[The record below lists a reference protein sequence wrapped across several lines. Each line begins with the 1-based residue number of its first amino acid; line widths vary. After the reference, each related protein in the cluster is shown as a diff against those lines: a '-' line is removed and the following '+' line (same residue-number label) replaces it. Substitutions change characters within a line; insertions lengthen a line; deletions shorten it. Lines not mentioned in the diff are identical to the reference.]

1 MKTTHKTKD
10 RRTRTPQNTRVFY
23 GSVSSSC
30 SPCST
35 RHATLL
41 CKSTDKSKMRE
52 ERDCHNRQVVVHTLV
67 VPVVF
72 PVVHSLL

>member
-1 MKTTHKTKD
+1 MKTTQKTKD
-10 RRTRTPQNTRVFY
+10 MTTRTPQNTRGFY
-23 GSVSSSC
+23 GWVSSSC
-30 SPCST
+30 STCST
-35 RHATLL
+35 RRITLL
-41 CKSTDKSKMRE
+41 CKSADKSRMRK

>member
-1 MKTTHKTKD
+1 MKTTHKTED

-23 GSVSSSC
+23 GWVSSSC
-30 SPCST
+30 STCST
-35 RHATLL
+35 RRATLL

-72 PVVHSLL
+72 PVLHSLL